1 MILTRVYWMGLLSV
15 LKTLTE
21 KYETLFYYGKNYDT
35 LRKTRESQ
43 STLAINYRDWS
54 VNKYVQIKPGTE
66 IFCNIKYNIHFIIF
80 NIYIYVYTVC
90 VL

>member
-35 LRKTRESQ
+35 LRKTRES
-43 STLAINYRDWS
+43 TLAINYRDWCA
-54 VNKYVQIKPGTE
+54 NQTWHRNILQYQIQ
-66 IFCNIKYNIHFIIF
+66 
-80 NIYIYVYTVC
+80 YTFHNF
-90 VL
+90 